1 MGMKQTYTTIA
12 EALRK
17 NESRVSNLV
26 VLGELVIG
34 SNLSK
39 EGIRKLLRLYC
50 KTDYDNVDKEK
61 IVEDFY
67 KKGQQIRPKK
77 NTSKTGL
84 F

>member
-1 MGMKQTYTTIA
+1 MKQTFPTIS

-17 NESRVSNLV
+17 NESHITNLV
-26 VLGELVIG
+26 LLGGLVIG
-34 SNLSK
+34 SNITK
-39 EGIRKLLRLYC
+39 ESIRKLLRTYC

-67 KKGQQIRPKK
+67 KKSKQIAPKR